1 MIKERILIVD
11 DNVGFCNTLQK
22 ILTKFGYESEIAHS
36 RGEALNYLK
45 KDISL
50 FLLDIGLPGSD
61 EEGLDLLKEIKAYK
75 PMASVVM
82 ITGNQN
88 YDFLVQCISAG
99 ASDFFIKSKLDVDYI
114 KTTIER
120 EFEKRR
126 NWLCVMKNI
135 KERTLSDFDDEIIKV
150 STFNS
155 AFIDDEPQFLEM
167 LKKVSSKL
175 HMNSDFYTC
184 SSDLLESKVNYQLL
198 FVDLWLK
205 GSELNGIDLIKEL
218 KSKNPF
224 SDIVVVS
231 GDLSPD
237 TMALCSEFG
246 VCDYIHKKNFDPY
259 AVMDIIDRSESKFE
273 RWLKDQPK
281 IKKYISH

>member
-1 MIKERILIVD
+1 MMNEKILVVD

-22 ILTKFGYESEIAHS
+22 ILTKFGYDSEVAHS
-36 RGEALNYLK
+36 RGEALAYLK

-75 PMASVVM
+75 PMASVIM

-88 YDFLVQCISAG
+88 YDFLVHCISAG
-99 ASDFFIKSKLDVDYI
+99 ASDFFIKSKLDVDYMR
-114 KTTIER
+114 TSLER
-120 EFEKRR
+120 EFEKRK
-126 NWLCVMKNI
+126 NWLSVMKNI
-135 KERTLSDFDDEIIKV
+135 KERTLSDLDDEIIKV
-150 STFNS
+150 SSFNS
-155 AFIDDEPQFLEM
+155 AFIDDDPQFIEM
-167 LKKVSSKL
+167 LKKVSQKL
-175 HMNSDFYTC
+175 KMNSEFFVSADE
-184 SSDLLESKVNYQLL
+184 LLNSKVNFQLF

-205 GSELNGIDLIKEL
+205 NSELNGIDLIKAI

-259 AVMDIIDRSESKFE
+259 AIMDIIDRSESKYE

-281 IKKYISH
+281 MKKYLSI

>member
-1 MIKERILIVD
+1 MLNERILIVD

-22 ILTKFGYESEIAHS
+22 ILTKFGYDSEVAHS
-36 RGEALNYLK
+36 RSEALAYLK

-50 FLLDIGLPGSD
+50 YLLDIGLPGSD

-75 PMASVVM
+75 PMASVIM

-88 YDFLVQCISAG
+88 YEFLVHCISAG
-99 ASDFFIKSKLDVDYI
+99 AADFFIKSKLDVDYI
-114 KTTIER
+114 KTSLGR
-120 EFEKRR
+120 EFEKRK
-126 NWLCVMKNI
+126 NWLSVMKNI
-135 KERTLSDFDDEIIKV
+135 KERTLSDFDNEIIKV

-155 AFIDDEPQFLEM
+155 AFIDDDPEFLEM
-167 LKKVSSKL
+167 LKKVSEKL
-175 HMNSDFYTC
+175 NMQADFY
-184 SSDLLESKVNYQLL
+184 SQPNELLDSKKSYQLL

-205 GSELNGIDLIKEL
+205 GSDLNGVDLIKSL
-218 KSKNPF
+218 KSKHPF

-259 AVMDIIDRSESKFE
+259 AVMDVIDRSESKFE
-273 RWLKDQPK
+273 RWLHDQPNM
-281 IKKYISH
+281 KKYLNV